1 MLALAPVRHAFAADA
16 KLKISTI
23 GAGNIGGTVGALWVK
38 AGHEVMFSSLDL
50 AETKKLAASLGPRAH
65 AGTPAEAAAFG
76 QVVLIA
82 VPYGAIP
89 QIGRDYARA
98 LAGKV
103 VLETGNPSERR
114 DGAMANAA
122 LAKGTGL
129 ATAGYI
135 PGVRLVRAFSTVGS
149 GMLASEAGHA
159 GEKIAIPLAGDD
171 QEALTIAAQLVR
183 DAGFEPV
190 VVGKLADAKK
200 FDRGAPV
207 YGKALTAKEMRRG
220 LGM

>member
-1 MLALAPVRHAFAADA
+1 
-16 KLKISTI
+16 
-23 GAGNIGGTVGALWVK
+23 
-38 AGHEVMFSSLDL
+38 
-50 AETKKLAASLGPRAH
+50 
-65 AGTPAEAAAFG
+65 
-76 QVVLIA
+76 
-82 VPYGAIP
+82 
-89 QIGRDYARA
+89 
-98 LAGKV
+98 V

-114 DGAMANAA
+114 DGAMASAA

-135 PGVRLVRAFSTVGS
+135 PGIRLVRAFSTVGS
-149 GMLASEAGHA
+149 GKLASEAGRA

-171 QEALTIAAQLVR
+171 QEAVAIAAQLVR

-190 VVGKLADAKK
+190 VVGRLADARK